1 MYTDTPRTG
10 AACST
15 ESRRASM
22 RGVVAFALPVVFR
35 MLVLALE
42 HALGYVLLHLIVYPR
57 SRREAHAREHQD
69 TPPRTW
75 SVG

>member
-15 ESRRASM
+15 ESRRACR
-22 RGVVAFALPVVFR
+22 RGVITFDVPVVFR
-35 MLVLALE
+35 MFVLALE

-57 SRREAHAREHQD
+57 SRRETPCARASRHAA
-69 TPPRTW
+69 
-75 SVG
+75 